1 MTIDLHKQQYSE
13 QELIDNIYFVSL
25 IDILKTQH
33 LSPNFCVNYI
43 LNPDYHLTSDEEKI
57 DIVTVLNSQQHLPL
71 TQLILSTYSNNF
83 NFTDYL

>member
-43 LNPDYHLTSDEEKI
+43 LNSDYQLTTEEEKI
-57 DIVTVLNSQQHLPL
+57 DIVTVLNYQQHLTL